1 MGAKKQTS
9 VGLLAYYSFMHSAIQ
24 IICKLSETP
33 IAFAYSHRPL
43 YHPLR
48 VAVKIISGKVIS
60 LYRKKTKQTIAK
72 RLVKRQYD
80 VVSPAMYSSINPLP
94 RSHRT
99 TGLPNA
105 GHIVILIKYIIM

>member
-1 MGAKKQTS
+1 VGAKKKTS

-43 YHPLR
+43 YHPLK

-60 LYRKKTKQTIAK
+60 LSRK
-72 RLVKRQYD
+72 
-80 VVSPAMYSSINPLP
+80 
-94 RSHRT
+94 
-99 TGLPNA
+99 
-105 GHIVILIKYIIM
+105 